1 MKILLATVPPWLP
14 YQPYLSIPLLTGIL
28 KENGFTVIQKDYNVE
43 FYNNILSANEIS
55 SQFKQFAKSE
65 TDYLDS
71 KKQDLLKIKD
81 FLIENVDTFKLNV
94 KRENSYSN
102 EIEIQESFEMLD
114 LTLKSFSLKYPEIEL
129 ALGEIKYHFDF
140 YNINNVFRYVHD
152 ASNFFKYYFEKFH
165 LHEIYSESPD
175 IIGFSITTAEQLI
188 PALTFAKVLHEYKC
202 NIKVFLGGAYISRV
216 AHNLITDKRFTSL
229 IDCVLRGYSENT
241 IIDLMQAYQSGFG
254 FEHID
259 GIIYKKG
266 GNVVDNPILR
276 YRFSKNIPFPDF
288 DGLPF
293 DFYFSPCRK
302 LPIELTKGCYWGKC
316 RFCELNGD
324 VYTAKSAE
332 QIFAEIEYLHSRYH
346 VNHFSFVS
354 ASPSPKLL
362 YSIATMIKEAHMKIT
377 WSTMIR
383 PEPYIDG
390 QFAKRLYDGGM
401 RLAKI
406 GFESGSQK
414 MLDSMNKG
422 LCVENN
428 RKVLNALFQAGISVH
443 GYFMYGYNGENLSD
457 IEMTKSFIE
466 EERSRLTSFAISFYT
481 EMYIPNNGL
490 QIYKAIDS
498 MHLKKIKL
506 ILNTNLQ

>member
-1 MKILLATVPPWLP
+1 MKILLAIVPPWLP

-43 FYNNILSANEIS
+43 FYSNILSANEIS
-55 SQFKQFAKSE
+55 SQFVQFAESG
-65 TDYLDS
+65 TDCLDS

-81 FLIENVDTFKLNV
+81 FLIENVDTFKFNV
-94 KRENSYSN
+94 KHGDTYGE
-102 EIEIQESFEMLD
+102 EKEIQESFEMLD
-114 LTLKSFSLKYPEIEL
+114 LTLKSFSLKYPKIEL
-129 ALGEIKYHFDF
+129 ALGEIKYLFDY
-140 YNINNVFRYVHD
+140 YNINNIFEYVYD
-152 ASNFFKYYFEKFH
+152 TSNFFKYYFEKYH
-165 LHEIYSESPD
+165 LQEIYSENPD
-175 IIGFSITTAEQLI
+175 VIGFSITTAEQLI

-229 IDCVLRGYSENT
+229 IDCVLRGYSENS
-241 IIDLMQAYQSGFG
+241 IIDLMHAYQLGIG

-266 GNVVDNPILR
+266 GNMVDNPISR
-276 YRFSKNIPFPDF
+276 YRFPKNVPFPDF

-293 DFYFSPCRK
+293 DLYFSPCKK

-316 RFCELNGD
+316 QFCELNGD
-324 VYTAKSAE
+324 IYTAKSAE
-332 QIFAEIEYLHSRYH
+332 QIVAEIEYLHSRYH
-346 VNHFSFVS
+346 VKHFSFVS

-362 YSIATMIKEAHMKIT
+362 YSIAMMIQEAHMEIT

-401 RLAKI
+401 RLARI

-414 MLDSMNKG
+414 MLDAMNKG
-422 LCVENN
+422 LHVENN
-428 RKVLNALFQAGISVH
+428 RKVLSALFQAGISVH
-443 GYFMYGYNGENLSD
+443 GYFMYGYNGETLSD
-457 IEMTKSFIE
+457 IEKTKSFIK
-466 EERSRLTSFAISFYT
+466 EERSKLKSMAVSFYT
-481 EMYIPNNGL
+481 EIYRPADGL
-490 QIYKAIDS
+490 RIYKEIDKKAY
-498 MHLKKIKL
+498 MQLKKWK
-506 ILNTNLQ
+506 